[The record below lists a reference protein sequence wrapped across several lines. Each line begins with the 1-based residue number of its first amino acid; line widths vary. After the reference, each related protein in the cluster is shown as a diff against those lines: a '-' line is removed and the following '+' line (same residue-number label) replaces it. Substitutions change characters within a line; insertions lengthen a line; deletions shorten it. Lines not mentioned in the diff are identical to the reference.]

1 MHFNTRIWTWKN
13 MKVVYVP
20 GDNNSCLSGKSSTW
34 ERTVQKGVIYRYSL
48 RLSLSLSLALGVL
61 TAKHV
66 KHSWLEALF
75 IFKYYCSV
83 CNNSNN
89 NPIIIREAEGR
100 EKIPPHICL
109 FTLTRGFRLPIPSV
123 LKSFLFLW
131 QRTAV
136 MMMMMM
142 VTMPIGAKTEAMIQ
156 RLLEGPF
163 TTAAWREDTKNIQ
176 HTCNLAGIH

>member
-1 MHFNTRIWTWKN
+1 MRE
-13 MKVVYVP
+13 
-20 GDNNSCLSGKSSTW
+20 NST
-34 ERTVQKGVIYRYSL
+34 ERRYLQVQSQTL
-48 RLSLSLSLALGVL
+48 ALALALSLALGVL

-66 KHSWLEALF
+66 KHSWLEALFIF